1 MCVHTVNP
9 GADSN
14 ISFGRLTL
22 EFSIYLEN
30 LFHPSRFHRRREII
44 KMAPVVGAET
54 EPITY

>member
-22 EFSIYLEN
+22 EFSTNLEN
-30 LFHPSRFHRRREII
+30 LFHRRREII
-44 KMAPVVGAET
+44 KMAPVVGAEI